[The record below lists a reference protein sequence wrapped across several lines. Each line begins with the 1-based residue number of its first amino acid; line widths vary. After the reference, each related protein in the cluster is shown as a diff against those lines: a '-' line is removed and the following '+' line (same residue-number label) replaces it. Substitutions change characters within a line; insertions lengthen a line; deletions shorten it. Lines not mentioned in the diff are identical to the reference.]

1 MLLLSNASKMA
12 RTLLNTDTNC
22 LCFSRM
28 MKSFLEDEEI
38 ESFLTDALQAN
49 DVSLAE
55 AIVLEQY
62 MNYTDGLLE
71 KAFEIAEEVG
81 CQEFIER
88 NKRD

>member
-1 MLLLSNASKMA
+1 M
-12 RTLLNTDTNC
+12 
-22 LCFSRM
+22 
-28 MKSFLEDEEI
+28 EDEEI

>member
-1 MLLLSNASKMA
+1 M
-12 RTLLNTDTNC
+12 
-22 LCFSRM
+22 
-28 MKSFLEDEEI
+28 
-38 ESFLTDALQAN
+38 
-49 DVSLAE
+49 SLAE